1 MPGRFHQEGDLL
13 RSSPVI
19 TQGMLDDLF
28 GLNLVYLD
36 LLGAHPGT
44 PGDTAVHGLS
54 SSDVLLLAG
63 LTQAQRREV
72 AACPY
77 SLFRLNLPLDGAAE
91 PSIGAPL
98 ALFQRRHVCAVSALL
113 FAWHLARFGQPA
125 ARILLGLSVTA
136 CEYLRS
142 LTASRLPAIA
152 TRESLL
158 ITRFARRRQF
168 WSELIQSVRAGYAR
182 RLEVTQLVGVQWLAL
197 GSS

>member
-1 MPGRFHQEGDLL
+1 VTGRFHQEGDLL
-13 RSSPVI
+13 ASRPVI

-28 GLNLVYLD
+28 GLNLAYLD
-36 LLGAHPGT
+36 LLGAHS
-44 PGDTAVHGLS
+44 GDTGVHGLS
-54 SSDVLLLAG
+54 SSDVLLLAD

-77 SLFRLNLPLDGAAE
+77 SLFRLNLPLDRTAE
-91 PSIGAPL
+91 PSLGSPL

-113 FAWHLARFGQPA
+113 FAWHLARSGQPA

-158 ITRFARRRQF
+158 ITRFAQRRQF

-182 RLEVTQLVGVQWLAL
+182 RLEVTQLAGVQWLAL